1 MQHVVETAVITIMT
15 HHTMHA
21 QDSRGQW
28 RMGAAMG
35 IGPAKTPLLTSSQRR
50 VVSVNRSAKTLLLTS
65 SQMRVVSVIVV
76 CSTFVCNYFPH
87 FFPSAD

>member
-1 MQHVVETAVITIMT
+1 MQHVVETAVITFIMT

-35 IGPAKTPLLTSSQRR
+35 IGPAKTPLLTSSQGQNKRR
-50 VVSVNRSAKTLLLTS
+50 VVT
-65 SQMRVVSVIVV
+65 VIVV
-76 CSTFVCNYFPH
+76 SSMSPLVCNYFSH
-87 FFPSAD
+87 LFPSAD